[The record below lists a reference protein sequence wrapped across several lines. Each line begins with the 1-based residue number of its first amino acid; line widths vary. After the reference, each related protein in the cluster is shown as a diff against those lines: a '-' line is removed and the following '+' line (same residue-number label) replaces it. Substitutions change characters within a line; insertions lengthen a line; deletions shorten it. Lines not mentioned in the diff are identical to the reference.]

1 MTSPVVMSRF
11 DWRAKGVPAAG
22 LMLRVTSRFPKRRLK
37 AICCS
42 SSSGWPRKSST
53 GMLLE
58 GGADLRP
65 RRIGKRPCDVGAV
78 DPGGEARSE
87 ATDRDR
93 HRATPKA
100 ATQNH
105 RVISS
110 PPAAG
115 VLIL

>member
-22 LMLRVTSRFPKRRLK
+22 LMLRVTSRFPKTPAEGDLLLVVQRL
-37 AICCS
+37 A
-42 SSSGWPRKSST
+42 PEEQH

-100 ATQNH
+100 AAQNH

-115 VLIL
+115 VLIM